1 MKTAI
6 FLGAVS
12 LVASS
17 PGSAEPAVVA
27 SPVPRASPVSLVSY
41 EDYPASALA
50 AGEQGRVDFRL
61 TVAPTGRVRD
71 CVVTA
76 SSGSAAL
83 DGATCR
89 LMISRARFTP
99 ARDSTGSPVEGS
111 FEGNLVWRIPGA

>member
-6 FLGAVS
+6 FVGAVS

-17 PGSAEPAVVA
+17 PVLCEPTGVDR
-27 SPVPRASPVSLVSY
+27 PMPKASPVSLISDA
-41 EDYPASALA
+41 DYPASALA
-50 AGEQGRVDFRL
+50 SGEQGRVAFRL
-61 TVAPTGRVRD
+61 TIAPNGRATD

-99 ARDSTGSPVEGS
+99 ARDSAGNPVEGP
-111 FEGNLVWRIPGA
+111 FEGNLVWQYPKD